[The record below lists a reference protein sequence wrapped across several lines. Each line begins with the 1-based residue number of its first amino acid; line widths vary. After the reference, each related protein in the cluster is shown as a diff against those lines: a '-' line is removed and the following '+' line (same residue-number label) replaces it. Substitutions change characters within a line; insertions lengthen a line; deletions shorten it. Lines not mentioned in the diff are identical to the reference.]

1 MNVIYTPE
9 VWYFL
14 VMLIT
19 FVGLAV
25 IKIPISVS
33 LMFSALAGSIAF
45 GEFFPLR
52 HLVEGGFGYIDTIL
66 VIGSAMIFMESI
78 KVSGLLNTI
87 AGNMTIAL
95 HKKPTFLLVL
105 LTFFIMIAGMIT
117 GSSTATVLTTGAI
130 AFPVLK
136 SLGLS
141 KRRAGSIIAM
151 SGIYGMIAPPINL
164 PAMIIGQGVDMPYI
178 GFTTPLLLMTFPLA
192 IVTSLIIGAGQV
204 KPVDLEEFRKTRER
218 EPIKGFAV
226 YLPLILM
233 VILMVL
239 ENVSWGFSLGLPLI
253 FMLSAIVATI
263 TGAKGN
269 LLKIS
274 ISAIQNSLGILSIL
288 IGVGMFIQIMTLNG
302 VRGLIVGFL
311 NGLPQGAL
319 LAGIAL
325 GIPAFGAVSSYGSA
339 SVLGV
344 PFLLAFLGNNDIVVC
359 SALSL
364 LAGLGDMVPPT
375 ALAGIFAAHVV
386 GEKNYFKIWLS
397 SMPAFFI
404 TMIFATITIIYSN
417 AVGRFANSW
426 YFYPVFIAGFVIV
439 AIALLLVDKRKEM
452 PVS

>member
-1 MNVIYTPE
+1 MIEIYTPE
-9 VWYFL
+9 IWYFF
-14 VMLIT
+14 VMLAT
-19 FVGLAV
+19 FVGLAA

-33 LMFSALAGSIAF
+33 LMFSALAGSIVF

-52 HLVEGGFGYIDTIL
+52 HLVEGGFAYLDTIL
-66 VIGSAMIFMESI
+66 VISSAMIFMESI
-78 KVSGLLNTI
+78 KVSGLLETI
-87 AGNMTIAL
+87 AGNMTVAL
-95 HKKPTFLLVL
+95 HRKPTFLLVL
-105 LTFFIMIAGMIT
+105 MTFFIMIAGMIT

-130 AFPVLK
+130 AYPVLK

-178 GFTTPLLLMTFPLA
+178 GFTTPLLFVTFPIA
-192 IVTSLIIGAGQV
+192 IITTLIIGVRKV
-204 KPVDLEEFRKTRER
+204 KPVDLDEFKKTRES
-218 EPIKGFAV
+218 EPVKGFAV
-226 YLPLILM
+226 YLPLIVM

-253 FMLSAIVATI
+253 FMISALIAVV
-263 TGAKGN
+263 TGRRGN
-269 LLKIS
+269 ILKIS
-274 ISAIQNSLGILSIL
+274 FTAIQNALGILSIL
-288 IGVGMFIQIMTLNG
+288 IGVGMFIQVMTMNG
-302 VRGLIVGFL
+302 VRGLIVGYL
-311 NGLPQGAL
+311 NSLPQGAL
-319 LAGIAL
+319 LLGIAL
-325 GIPAFGAVSSYGSA
+325 GIPAFGAVSSYGSS

-344 PFLLAFLGNNDIVVC
+344 PFLLAFLGSNDIVVC

-404 TMIFATITIIYSN
+404 TMIFATLTIVWATQI
-417 AVGRFANSW
+417 GRFVNSVF
-426 YFYPVFIAGFVIV
+426 FYPVLIGAFAIV
-439 AIALLLVDKRKEM
+439 AVVLLLIDKRKES
-452 PVS
+452 VA

>member
-1 MNVIYTPE
+1 
-9 VWYFL
+9 
-14 VMLIT
+14 
-19 FVGLAV
+19 
-25 IKIPISVS
+25 
-33 LMFSALAGSIAF
+33 
-45 GEFFPLR
+45 
-52 HLVEGGFGYIDTIL
+52 
-66 VIGSAMIFMESI
+66 
-78 KVSGLLNTI
+78 
-87 AGNMTIAL
+87 
-95 HKKPTFLLVL
+95 
-105 LTFFIMIAGMIT
+105 
-117 GSSTATVLTTGAI
+117 
-130 AFPVLK
+130 
-136 SLGLS
+136 LS

-192 IVTSLIIGAGQV
+192 IVTSLIIGARQV
-204 KPVDLEEFRKTRER
+204 KPVDLGEFRKTRER

-226 YLPLILM
+226 CLPLILM

>member
-1 MNVIYTPE
+1 MEIYTPE
-9 VWYFL
+9 IWYFI
-14 VMLIT
+14 VMLAT
-19 FVGLAV
+19 FVGLAA
-25 IKIPISVS
+25 IRIPISVS

-66 VIGSAMIFMESI
+66 VIASAMIFMESI
-78 KVSGLLNTI
+78 KISGLLDTI
-87 AGNMTIAL
+87 AGNMTIAF

-105 LTFFIMIAGMIT
+105 MTFFIMIAGMIT

-136 SLGLS
+136 SLGLN

-178 GFTTPLLLMTFPLA
+178 GFTAPLLYVTFPVA
-192 IVTSLIIGAGQV
+192 IVTSLIIGARKV
-204 KPVDLEEFRKTRER
+204 KPVDLEEFKRTRER
-218 EPIKGFAV
+218 EPVQGFLV
-226 YLPLILM
+226 YSPLIVLVFLM
-233 VILMVL
+233 IL

-253 FMLSAIVATI
+253 FMISAIVATL
-263 TGAKGN
+263 TGKRGN
-269 LLKIS
+269 IFKVS
-274 ISAIQNSLGILSIL
+274 SVAMQNALGILSIL
-288 IGVGMFIQIMTLNG
+288 IGVGMFIQVMTMNG
-302 VRGLIVGFL
+302 VRGLIVGYL
-311 NGLPQGAL
+311 NSLPQGTL
-319 LAGIAL
+319 LIGIAL

-404 TMIFATITIIYSN
+404 TMLFAMVTIVWSN
-417 AVGRFANSW
+417 EVGDFVNSW
-426 YFYPVFIAGFVIV
+426 LFYPVFITGLVLV
-439 AIALLLVDKRKEM
+439 ALTLLMVDKRKEKV
-452 PVS
+452 VS

>member
-1 MNVIYTPE
+1 MIDIYTPE
-9 VWYFL
+9 IWYFL
-14 VMLIT
+14 IMLAI
-19 FVGLAV
+19 FVGLAS

-66 VIGSAMIFMESI
+66 VIASAMIFMESI
-78 KVSGLLNTI
+78 KVSGLLETI
-87 AGNMTIAL
+87 AGNMTIAF

-178 GFTTPLLLMTFPLA
+178 GFTTPLLLATFPLA
-192 IVTSLIIGAGQV
+192 VITTLIIGARQV
-204 KPVDLEEFRKTRER
+204 KPVDLELFKRER
-218 EPIKGFAV
+218 EHEPVKGFAV
-226 YLPLILM
+226 YLPLIVMVLLM
-233 VILMVL
+233 VQ
-239 ENVSWGFSLGLPLI
+239 ENASWGFSLGLPLI
-253 FMLSAIVATI
+253 FMISALLASV
-263 TGAKGN
+263 TGRRGN
-269 LLKIS
+269 IFKIS
-274 ISAIQNSLGILSIL
+274 TTAIQNALGILSIL
-288 IGVGMFIQIMTLNG
+288 IGVGMFIQIMTMNG
-302 VRGLIVGFL
+302 VRGLIVGYL
-311 NGLPQGAL
+311 NSLPEGVL

-344 PFLLAFLGNNDIVVC
+344 PFLLAFLGRNDIVVC

-404 TMIFATITIIYSN
+404 TMAYAIGMLVWSTTIGNFAKSIF
-417 AVGRFANSW
+417 
-426 YFYPVFIAGFVIV
+426 FYPIFVGGLVLV
-439 AIALLLVDKRKEM
+439 AVALLIIDKRKER
-452 PVS
+452 VV